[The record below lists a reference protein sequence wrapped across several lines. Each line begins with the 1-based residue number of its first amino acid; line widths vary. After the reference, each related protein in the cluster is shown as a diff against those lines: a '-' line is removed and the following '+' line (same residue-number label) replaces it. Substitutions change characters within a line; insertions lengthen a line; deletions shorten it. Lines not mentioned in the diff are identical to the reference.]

1 MSAKRLLLCTAI
13 GMVLLAGGLTAF
25 SYGLAQVI
33 ETGSCGTDEYGR
45 SVGPPCPAGTGWM
58 IMAMVGG
65 VFVALAGAFVFAARG
80 GGVGLLLLIVGPL
93 CVAVSAAVLGIV
105 DVHESDTRP
114 GREVMWIAGGWAAL
128 VALVG
133 GVRGR
138 RVAAPHEPSVAARER
153 MHDLAASLRQVAAR
167 RDGAEAGDIA
177 AQRERP
183 DDAPADHS
191 ARAEAIAAR
200 LRQLDQ
206 LRQSGL
212 LPEDD
217 YAERRRQILAEL

>member
-13 GMVLLAGGLTAF
+13 GMVLLAGGLTTF

-45 SVGPPCPAGTGWM
+45 SYGPPCPAGTGWM
-58 IMAMVGG
+58 IVSMIGG

-114 GREVMWIAGGWAAL
+114 GREVMWIAGGCAAL

-138 RVAAPHEPSVAARER
+138 RVAAPHGPSASARER
-153 MHDLAASLRQVAAR
+153 ARDLAAGLRQVAV
-167 RDGAEAGDIA
+167 
-177 AQRERP
+177 QRN
-183 DDAPADHS
+183 DAAPADRT
-191 ARAEAIAAR
+191 ARAEDIAAR

>member
-80 GGVGLLLLIVGPL
+80 GGVGLLLLIVGSL

-105 DVHESDTRP
+105 DVHASDTRP
-114 GREVMWIAGGWAAL
+114 GREVMWIAGGCAAL

-133 GVRGR
+133 GGRGR
-138 RVAAPHEPSVAARER
+138 RDAAPREPSAPARER

-167 RDGAEAGDIA
+167 R
-177 AQRERP
+177 ERP
-183 DDAPADHS
+183 DDAPADRS
-191 ARAEAIAAR
+191 ARAEDIAAR

>member
-1 MSAKRLLLCTAI
+1 MNAKRLLLCTAV

-45 SVGPPCPAGTGWM
+45 SYGPPCPAGTAWM
-58 IMAMVGG
+58 IVSMIGG
-65 VFVALAGAFVFAARG
+65 VFAALAGAFVFAVRG
-80 GGVGLLLLIVGPL
+80 GAVGLSLLIVGPL
-93 CVAVSAAVLGIV
+93 CVAASASVLGIV
-105 DVHESDTRP
+105 DVHASDTRP
-114 GREVMWIAGGWAAL
+114 GHEVMWIAGGFAAL

-133 GVRGR
+133 AMRAGGHPV
-138 RVAAPHEPSVAARER
+138 VAAGEPPAGRASVR
-153 MHDLAASLRQVAAR
+153 DLAAGLRQVQAR
-167 RDGAEAGDIA
+167 RK
-177 AQRERP
+177 
-183 DDAPADHS
+183 DAS
-191 ARAEAIAAR
+191 GRAEDIAAR

-217 YAERRRQILAEL
+217 YAERRQQILAEL